1 VIGFILTVTAVTW
14 PRFPREVVPGFL
26 AGMREALRQYRRE

>member
-1 VIGFILTVTAVTW
+1 MIVITW

-26 AGMREALRQYRRE
+26 SGMRDAFEKYRRG